1 MPVIP
6 ALEFK
11 VILSY
16 MDNLRTLW
24 HIWDPSV
31 HHPHLTPKKS
41 ISDIEIICTH
51 TTKMFFPFWAQ
62 ATPVFLPYGWYP
74 TELKLHTPQISC
86 AFKIPTLCEQP
97 LINSGSMDCVLLPP
111 KSLPSSHCSSFISRS
126 HYFLLISTWT
136 SPSTWTMRHLEVSK
150 S

>member
-62 ATPVFLPYGWYP
+62 ATPVSLPYGWYP

-86 AFKIPTLCEQP
+86 AFKILTLCEQP
-97 LINSGSMDCVLLPP
+97 LINSGSMDCV
-111 KSLPSSHCSSFISRS
+111 F
-126 HYFLLISTWT
+126 YFLQNLFPNPTVFLLFLDLITSCLSPHEQALLHGLWDTW
-136 SPSTWTMRHLEVSK
+136 
-150 S
+150 